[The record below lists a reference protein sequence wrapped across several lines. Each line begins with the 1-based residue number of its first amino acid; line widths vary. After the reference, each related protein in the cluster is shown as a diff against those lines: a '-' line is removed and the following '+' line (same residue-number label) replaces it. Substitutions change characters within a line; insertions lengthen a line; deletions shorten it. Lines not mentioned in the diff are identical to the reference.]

1 MEEGFDSS
9 DLIFCNKTGQRPT
22 TTTKKG
28 GSVNPLKTLYFLRI
42 SSNIRQFNT
51 RSKLIIVFTSSPGR
65 LYRYTVKV
73 MMMNVYFSI
82 FTHYQMTLYSIKK
95 CYLIHL
101 TFERG
106 NLMVDLLSLQG
117 KELLLL
123 LQQLGSH
130 SLSLILRGL
139 HLGHHS

>member
-1 MEEGFDSS
+1 
-9 DLIFCNKTGQRPT
+9 
-22 TTTKKG
+22 
-28 GSVNPLKTLYFLRI
+28 
-42 SSNIRQFNT
+42 
-51 RSKLIIVFTSSPGR
+51 
-65 LYRYTVKV
+65 
-73 MMMNVYFSI
+73 
-82 FTHYQMTLYSIKK
+82 MTFYSIKK